1 MTMCSTENTD
11 RDAVPPPRNE
21 STPLDPDVADPPLAV
36 LVEVGDDTSVVT
48 IAGEL
53 DLASCELVTR
63 QCAEGDARH
72 VVVDLAALTFL
83 DCGGY
88 RAFVAAR
95 TELAQQD
102 RTLRLVGAIGEP
114 RQLLDLIRP
123 FDQPA
128 SPC

>member
-21 STPLDPDVADPPLAV
+21 STPIADPPLAV

-53 DLASCELVTR
+53 DLAGCELVTR

-88 RAFVAAR
+88 RAFVAAQ

-114 RQLLDLIRP
+114 RQLLDLIRQ
-123 FDQPA
+123 FDQRG
-128 SPC
+128 SPY